1 MTDDVPA
8 TDADRP
14 MGQVITLL
22 QVIAGL
28 LVVIAIVLL
37 LIFVRGPEDQDRS
50 AASAVV
56 AAITASV

>member
-8 TDADRP
+8 TSEDRSTE
-14 MGQVITLL
+14 QVITLL

-37 LIFVRGPEDQDRS
+37 LIFVRGPEGQEHS
-50 AASAVV
+50 AAPAVT
-56 AAITASV
+56 ATITTSG

>member
-1 MTDDVPA
+1 MTDDRSPA
-8 TDADRP
+8 TSDGS

-37 LIFVRGPEDQDRS
+37 LIFVRGPEDQERS
-50 AASAVV
+50 GASLPVAAAS
-56 AAITASV
+56 ITA

>member
-1 MTDDVPA
+1 
-8 TDADRP
+8 

-37 LIFVRGPEDQDRS
+37 LIFVRGPETQDRS
-50 AASAVV
+50 GAPAFV
-56 AAITASV
+56 AAITASS